1 MSRATP
7 RTALSRKA
15 NAVAHRRANTTPSL
29 RKPVGPPR
37 VEGQNDPTEHDERS
51 PDEQHGLE
59 RLPEEGDREEH
70 GKERRRADEDGRPR
84 RACPAHG
91 LDEAELREP
100 GDGEP
105 DQQERPEL
113 RERVRHPRHEKRDE
127 CSDEEGGRRHHDAS
141 EDRIAATEEA
151 GAHGHGHRAEE
162 RAREEP
168 EEDGIHLILYAPTRV
183 GDHDAHHRR
192 HGSRVI
198 ARAVAG
204 ASAVGFAAG
213 WNIAD
218 TGAVAD
224 ELAGSY
230 GVGLATVG
238 LFTTVLFV
246 AHLLMQ
252 LPSGRLSDRF
262 GPLRVC
268 IAGLV
273 VMAVCN
279 AIALAAPE
287 PWLLFLART
296 LIGVGTALGF
306 IGGSD
311 FVRASGGTPF
321 AQGLYGGL
329 ATAGGGVAL
338 AVVPAL
344 EGGIGWRA
352 PFVSAIAVAGVAGS
366 APRARTAPD
375 ASRRSCRER
384 SPADGARP

>member
-1 MSRATP
+1 M
-7 RTALSRKA
+7 
-15 NAVAHRRANTTPSL
+15 
-29 RKPVGPPR
+29 
-37 VEGQNDPTEHDERS
+37 
-51 PDEQHGLE
+51 
-59 RLPEEGDREEH
+59 
-70 GKERRRADEDGRPR
+70 
-84 RACPAHG
+84 
-91 LDEAELREP
+91 
-100 GDGEP
+100 
-105 DQQERPEL
+105 
-113 RERVRHPRHEKRDE
+113 
-127 CSDEEGGRRHHDAS
+127 
-141 EDRIAATEEA
+141 
-151 GAHGHGHRAEE
+151 
-162 RAREEP
+162 
-168 EEDGIHLILYAPTRV
+168 
-183 GDHDAHHRR
+183 
-192 HGSRVI
+192 I

-238 LFTTVLFV
+238 LFTTALFV

-252 LPSGRLSDRF
+252 LPAGRLSDRF

-268 IAGLV
+268 FAGLV
-273 VMAVCN
+273 VMAACN
-279 AIALAAPE
+279 ALALAALE

-311 FVRASGGTPF
+311 FVRASAGTPF

-352 PFVSAIAVAGVAGS
+352 PFVSAIAVAGVAGGLLALAPHPTRPAARVGS
-366 APRARTAPD
+366 AVPLTALVRDRRLLRLAVVFAGSFGLSVVIANWVVTLLESNAGLGPEAAGAIGALTLVLGVVSRPLGGWLHHRGPDRVRTGIIVAAMVGAIGTLALTSGSLSVALVGAIFVGLAAGIPFAMSFTRAALLHPEAPATAIGLVNGTGALTVLVGVPLVGIAFAHD
-375 ASRRSCRER
+375 FGTWAFAAMAALWVASTLALPSQSVR
-384 SPADGARP
+384 GA

>member
-1 MSRATP
+1 M
-7 RTALSRKA
+7 
-15 NAVAHRRANTTPSL
+15 
-29 RKPVGPPR
+29 
-37 VEGQNDPTEHDERS
+37 
-51 PDEQHGLE
+51 
-59 RLPEEGDREEH
+59 
-70 GKERRRADEDGRPR
+70 
-84 RACPAHG
+84 
-91 LDEAELREP
+91 
-100 GDGEP
+100 
-105 DQQERPEL
+105 
-113 RERVRHPRHEKRDE
+113 
-127 CSDEEGGRRHHDAS
+127 
-141 EDRIAATEEA
+141 
-151 GAHGHGHRAEE
+151 
-162 RAREEP
+162 
-168 EEDGIHLILYAPTRV
+168 
-183 GDHDAHHRR
+183 
-192 HGSRVI
+192 
-198 ARAVAG
+198 G

-279 AIALAAPE
+279 AIALAASE

-344 EGGIGWRA
+344 EGGLGWRA
-352 PFVSAIAVAGVAGS
+352 PFVSAIAVAGIAGVLLAIAPHPTRPGARVGSAVPLTALVRDGALLRLAVVFAGS
-366 APRARTAPD
+366 FGLSVVIANWVVTLLEGDARLRPETAGAIGALTLVLGAFSRPLGGWLLHHGPDRMREWIVVAATVGAIGTLALTSGSVAVALLGAMFVGLAAGIPFAMSFTGATHLHPEAPATAVGLVNGTGALTILVGVPLVGVAFAHDLGTWAFAAMAALWLATTLALPRRAD
-375 ASRRSCRER
+375 S
-384 SPADGARP
+384 GA